1 LMFMKSA
8 AALDMISALGFTD
21 FRELEAMV
29 VGVSV
34 SRLTVAARIQLR
46 RVPNLQEERK
56 RESCSHFLFRIRGK
70 NRRRKQPIDDGLL
83 EFPILRLS
91 RLFACAPTF
100 RKTAAR
106 KTGSPSKA
114 TADAS
119 ALPFASARPPDSKQV
134 RAFPELCYA
143 PTDRARPAA
152 ARSRGRATRTARLAG
167 RFLVH
172 AFPIAERLRATKRRT
187 LISRSGPRA
196 ATRRS
201 PRRASA
207 RETSAKATR
216 GDRARFHRGRRRDA
230 RG

>member
-1 LMFMKSA
+1 MRRVTVERRFVRRKEA
-8 AALDMISALGFTD
+8 ARAALTFCLQGAGKIARASKAGDRLVSSFSIFGFI
-21 FRELEAMV
+21 AQ
-29 VGVSV
+29 
-34 SRLTVAARIQLR
+34 TVCLCAGRHEKR
-46 RVPNLQEERK
+46 RPE
-56 RESCSHFLFRIRGK
+56 
-70 NRRRKQPIDDGLL
+70 
-83 EFPILRLS
+83 
-91 RLFACAPTF
+91 
-100 RKTAAR
+100 

-143 PTDRARPAA
+143 PTDRGRPAA

-187 LISRSGPRA
+187 LISRSGPRP

>member
-1 LMFMKSA
+1 MFMKSA

-134 RAFPELCYA
+134 RALPELCYA
-143 PTDRARPAA
+143 RNRP
-152 ARSRGRATRTARLAG
+152 RATRRRAFPRSRDAHRPPCRPLSCPRVSDCGAPSGHEKTDPNIAIGTARGDAKVPETRIG
-167 RFLVH
+167 ARDVRKGDSRRPR
-172 AFPIAERLRATKRRT
+172 AFPP
-187 LISRSGPRA
+187 RSAP
-196 ATRRS
+196 
-201 PRRASA
+201 
-207 RETSAKATR
+207 
-216 GDRARFHRGRRRDA
+216 
-230 RG
+230 

>member
-1 LMFMKSA
+1 M
-8 AALDMISALGFTD
+8 
-21 FRELEAMV
+21 
-29 VGVSV
+29 SV
-34 SRLTVAARIQLR
+34 TRLTVAARIQLDASRTFRNKER
-46 RVPNLQEERK
+46 RELFSFFVSQE
-56 RESCSHFLFRIRGK
+56 REKSPREMQVI
-70 NRRRKQPIDDGLL
+70 DGLVSSIR
-83 EFPILRLS
+83 FYASS
-91 RLFACAPTF
+91 RLFACVPTF

-106 KTGSPSKA
+106 KTGSPSKS

-119 ALPFASARPPDSKQV
+119 ARPFASARPPDSKQV
-134 RAFPELCYA
+134 RAFPELCHA
-143 PTDRARPAA
+143 PTNRARPAA